1 MNTNIQITEDWQ
13 KQLHSIGISGLQ
25 LERALHICKGSPMP
39 LRLCDVL
46 FAIKCN
52 TDIDVT
58 TNNYISNRRKQ
69 VNEFNRMRQQRVIV
83 EYK

>member
-1 MNTNIQITEDWQ
+1 MNTNIQMNEEWTR
-13 KQLHSIGISGLQ
+13 QLQSIGISGLQ

-46 FAIKCN
+46 FAVKCN
-52 TDIDVT
+52 ADIDNRS
-58 TNNYISNRRKQ
+58 NNYINNRKKQ
-69 VNEFNRMRQQRVIV
+69 TNEFNRQRQQRVIV

>member
-13 KQLHSIGISGLQ
+13 KQLQSIGISGLQ

-46 FAIKCN
+46 FAVKCN
-52 TDIDVT
+52 ADIDVSC
-58 TNNYISNRRKQ
+58 NIYISNRRKQ
-69 VNEFNRMRQQRVIV
+69 TNEFNRQRQARVVV